1 MGPEV
6 RELYRSFEEELCGLK
21 EKGLL
26 RSLPGV
32 ERKEGPLVFVK
43 GRPLLNLSSNDY
55 LGLSARLSLQ
65 EVLALIPDKN
75 FGAGAARLLSGDH
88 ALYAA
93 LEERLE
99 TLYGRPA
106 LIFSSG
112 YLANVGVI
120 SSLCG
125 RHDGIFADK
134 LVHASIIDGA
144 RLSGARLFRFPH
156 QDYGALEDLLRRER
170 KKLRRA
176 LIVSEAVFS
185 MDGDKADLSTL
196 VELKERYEAL
206 LLLDE
211 AHAVGVL
218 GDRGLGLAEEEGLI
232 PRVDLI
238 LGTCGK
244 ALGSYGAFVIT
255 EETLKDYLLNRARSF
270 IFTTALPPVVL
281 AATLL
286 SLKLVPE
293 MKEERKHLRTLSA
306 WLREALG
313 LEPGDTPIVPVIVGE
328 NEKALALAERL
339 RKKGFFVPAIRPP
352 TVPPGTARLRLSLS
366 ALLSE
371 EDLLPLVEEIKSFLA
386 ENS

>member
-1 MGPEV
+1 MRG
-6 RELYRSFEEELCGLK
+6 LYRGFEEELEKLRK
-21 EKGLL
+21 KGLL
-26 RSLPGV
+26 RGIPGV
-32 ERKEGPLVFVK
+32 ERKEGPLVFVR

-55 LGLSARLSLQ
+55 LGLSARLPL
-65 EVLALIPDKN
+65 EEILALLPDKH

-93 LEERLE
+93 LEGRLE
-99 TLYGRPA
+99 ALYGRPA
-106 LIFSSG
+106 LLFSSG

-144 RLSGARLFRFPH
+144 RLSGAKLFRFPH
-156 QDYGALEDLLRRER
+156 QDYEALERLLRRER
-170 KKLRRA
+170 GALRRA

-185 MDGDKADLSTL
+185 MDGDKADLGAL
-196 VELKERYEAL
+196 VDLKERYEAL

-218 GDRGLGLAEEEGLI
+218 GDKGLGLAEEEGLI
-232 PRVDLI
+232 PRVDIL

-255 EETLKDYLLNRARSF
+255 EGVLKAYLLNKARSF

-286 SLKLVPE
+286 ALKLVPE
-293 MKEERKHLRTLSA
+293 MEEERKHLRRLSA
-306 WLREALG
+306 WLREALS

-328 NEKALALAERL
+328 NEKALALTEKL
-339 RKKGFFVPAIRPP
+339 KGKGFFVPAIRPP

-366 ALLSE
+366 APLSK
-371 EDLLPLVEEIKSFLA
+371 EDLLPLVTEIKGFLA